1 MTTFGQKGEPMTTF
15 RQKDQDAI
23 GQKPQ
28 SELNNFILVI
38 YHGSY

>member
-1 MTTFGQKGEPMTTF
+1 MTAFGQKGMLGTTF
-15 RQKDQDAI
+15 GWKGGDAI

-38 YHGSY
+38 CHSS